1 MVLSLMRRHA
11 KSWLIKFLIGMIA
24 VVFIFY
30 FGYSFTS
37 RGGVKIAYV
46 NGEPISGLEYQ
57 KAYRRLLEALQ
68 RDYKNVWN
76 ENLIEVFDL
85 KNRALENLINGLLVS
100 QEAKRIGLDVTEKE
114 IQNEIITYPAFQY
127 GGRFDEGRYRAL
139 LSQNRMKPEDFE
151 ASIAQEL
158 LQRKLRQF
166 LTTFS
171 PVTEQEV
178 LDQYTFSNQKV
189 KISFVQFLPKTFEK
203 SVTVDPKSMEAY
215 FEEHKEE
222 YRVPEKIKITYI
234 TIDPDTFKGEVSIT
248 DQRVEDY
255 YEDNKEM
262 FSQEKE
268 VRARHILFKLDQNA
282 QEEEEKEVREKA
294 SMVLE
299 KARKGEDFADLA
311 KTYSEGPTAQKGG
324 DLGYFSRGRMVQS
337 FEEAAFKMKKGEISE
352 LVRSQYGY
360 HVIKVE
366 DIKEARV
373 KTLEE
378 VRGEIK
384 NTLTHIASMDL
395 AHEKA
400 LSLIDQMPYEVD
412 LKQYAERHKVS
423 IKQSGYFSSNENIPD
438 MGGDDKL
445 RKSIFSLEKDDV
457 SEVLEFNNKFYIIQV
472 VDKEPSHLPELKD
485 VKESVDKD
493 FISHLATLEAK
504 SAAEAYLAQLKGGKD
519 WKELAKKHE
528 LSPKTTD
535 FFTRNDYMKEIGYAP
550 DLQQAAFSLG
560 ENRRYPDHVFENE
573 RGVFAIRFEGRKGI
587 DMAKYEEEK
596 ENYRLSLMRTKSQ
609 AIYGDWL
616 EDLRGQA
623 EIEIVQPVS
632 SQ

>member
-68 RDYKNVWN
+68 RDYKNVWS

-85 KNRALENLINGLLVS
+85 RNRALENLINGKLVS
-100 QEAKRIGLDVTEKE
+100 QEAKRIGLDITEKE
-114 IQNEIITYPAFQY
+114 IQNEILSYPAFQY
-127 GGRFDEGRYRAL
+127 QGRFDEGRYRAL

-166 LTTFS
+166 LMTFS

-203 SVTVDPKSMEAY
+203 EVTVEPNSMEAY

-222 YRVPEKIKITYI
+222 YRVPEKVKINYI
-234 TIDPDTFKGEVSIT
+234 SIDPDTFKGEVSIT
-248 DQRVEDY
+248 DQQVEDY
-255 YEDNKEM
+255 YEDNEET
-262 FSQEKE
+262 FRQEKE
-268 VRARHILFKLDQNA
+268 VRARHILFRLDQNA
-282 QEEEEKEVREKA
+282 QEEEEEKVRERA
-294 SMVLE
+294 AGVLE

-311 KTYSEGPTAQKGG
+311 QQYSEGPTAPKGG
-324 DLGYFSRGRMVQS
+324 DLGFFSRGRMARP
-337 FEEAAFKMKKGEISE
+337 FEEASFKMKKGEISD
-352 LVRSQYGY
+352 LVRTQYGY
-360 HVIKVE
+360 HIIKVE
-366 DIKEARV
+366 EILEARL
-373 KTLEE
+373 KALEE

-384 NTLTHIASMDL
+384 DTLTLMASADL

-412 LKQYAERHKVS
+412 LKQYAERHKVP

-438 MGGDDKL
+438 IGGDDKL
-445 RKSIFSLEKDDV
+445 RKSIFSFEKDDV
-457 SEVLEFNNKFYIIQV
+457 SEVLEFKGKFYIIQV
-472 VDKEPSHLPELKD
+472 VDKKSPHLPELKD
-485 VKESVDKD
+485 VKEKVKKD
-493 FISHLATLEAK
+493 FKSHLATLEAR
-504 SAAEAYLAQLKGGKD
+504 SAAEAYLAELQGGKD
-519 WKELAKKHE
+519 WKELAKERK
-528 LSPKTTD
+528 LSPKTSD
-535 FFTRNDYMKEIGYAP
+535 FFTRNDFIPQIGYAP
-550 DLQQAAFSLG
+550 DLQSAAFSLG
-560 ENRRYPDHVFENE
+560 ENRRYHDQVFENE
-573 RGVFAIRFEGRKGI
+573 RGVFVIRFEARKGI
-587 DMAKYEEEK
+587 DMAKYGEEK
-596 ENYRLSLMRTKSQ
+596 ENYRLSLMRAKNQ

-616 EDLRGQA
+616 EDLKGQA
-623 EIEIVQPVS
+623 AIEIVQPVDN
-632 SQ
+632 Q

>member
-37 RGGVKIAYV
+37 RSGVKIAYV
-46 NGEPISGLEYQ
+46 NGEPISGSEYQ

-68 RDYKNVWN
+68 RDYKNVWS

-85 KNRALENLINGLLVS
+85 RNRALETLINGKLVS
-100 QEAKRIGLDVTEKE
+100 QEAKRIGLDITEKE
-114 IQNEIITYPAFQY
+114 IQNEILTYPAFQY
-127 GGRFDEGRYRAL
+127 RGRFDESRYRAL

-151 ASIAQEL
+151 LGIAQEL

-166 LTTFS
+166 LMTFS

-189 KISFVQFLPKTFEK
+189 KISFGQFLPKTFEK
-203 SVTVDPKSMEAY
+203 SVTFDPKSMEAY

-234 TIDPDTFKGEVSIT
+234 TIDPDTFKSEVSIT
-248 DQRVEDY
+248 DQQVEDY
-255 YEDNKEM
+255 YEDNEEM
-262 FSQEKE
+262 FRQEKE
-268 VRARHILFKLDQNA
+268 VRARHILFMLDRNA
-282 QEEEEKEVREKA
+282 SEEEEKKVREKA
-294 SMVLE
+294 TMVLE
-299 KARKGEDFADLA
+299 KARKGDDFVNLA
-311 KTYSEGPTAQKGG
+311 KKYSEGPTAQKGG
-324 DLGYFSRGRMVQS
+324 DLGYFSKGRMAKP
-337 FEEAAFKMKKGEISE
+337 FEEASFKMKKGEISE
-352 LVRSQYGY
+352 LVRTQYGY
-360 HVIKVE
+360 HIIKVE
-366 DIKEARV
+366 DVKEDRV
-373 KTLEE
+373 KTLGE
-378 VRGEIK
+378 VQGEIK
-384 NTLTHIASMDL
+384 DTLTNMATTDL

-445 RKSIFSLEKDDV
+445 RKAIFSFEKDDV
-457 SEVLEFNNKFYIIQV
+457 SEVLEFKNKFYIIQV
-472 VDKEPSHLPELKD
+472 VDKKLPHLPELKD
-485 VKESVDKD
+485 VKEGVKKD
-493 FISHLATLEAK
+493 FTSHLATLEAK
-504 SAAEAYLAQLKGGKD
+504 SAAEAYLEELQGGKD
-519 WKELAKKHE
+519 WKELAKERK

-535 FFTRNDYMKEIGYAP
+535 FFTRNDFIPQTGYAP
-550 DLQQAAFSLG
+550 DLQEAAFSLG
-560 ENRRYPDHVFENE
+560 ENRRYHDHVFETE
-573 RGVFAIRFEGRKGI
+573 RGVFVIRFEGRKGI

-596 ENYRLSLMRTKSQ
+596 KNYRLSLMRAKNQ

-616 EDLRGQA
+616 EDLKGQA

>member
-1 MVLSLMRRHA
+1 MVLSLMRKHA

-37 RGGVKIAYV
+37 KSGVKIAYV

-68 RDYKNVWN
+68 RDYKNVWS

-85 KNRALENLINGLLVS
+85 RNRALENLINGKLVS
-100 QEAKRIGLDVTEKE
+100 QEAKRIGLDITEKE
-114 IQNEIITYPAFQY
+114 IQKEILTYPAFQY
-127 GGRFDEGRYRAL
+127 RGRFDESRYRAL

-151 ASIAQEL
+151 LGIAQQM

-166 LTTFS
+166 LMTFS

-203 SVTVDPKSMEAY
+203 SVTFDPKSMDAY

-234 TIDPDTFKGEVSIT
+234 PIDPDAFKSEVGIT
-248 DQRVEDY
+248 DQQVEDY
-255 YEDNKEM
+255 YEDNEEI
-262 FSQEKE
+262 FGQEKE
-268 VRARHILFKLDQNA
+268 VRARHILFKLDRNA
-282 QEEEEKEVREKA
+282 AEEEEEKVREKA
-294 SMVLE
+294 TMVLE
-299 KARKGEDFADLA
+299 KARKGEDFVNLA
-311 KTYSEGPTAQKGG
+311 KKYSEGPTAPKGG
-324 DLGYFSRGRMVQS
+324 DLGYFSKGRMAKP
-337 FEEAAFKMKKGEISE
+337 FEEASFNIKKGEISE
-352 LVRSQYGY
+352 LVRTQFGY
-360 HVIKVE
+360 HIIKVE
-366 DIKEARV
+366 DVKEARV
-373 KTLEE
+373 KGLEE
-378 VRGEIK
+378 VRKEIK
-384 NTLTHIASMDL
+384 DTLTNMASTDL

-400 LSLIDQMPYEVD
+400 LSLIDQMPYKVD
-412 LKQYAERHKVS
+412 LKQYAERHKMP
-423 IKQSGYFSSNENIPD
+423 IKQSGYFSSNENIPEI
-438 MGGDDKL
+438 GGDDKF
-445 RKSIFSLEKDDV
+445 RKSIFSFEKDDV
-457 SEVLEFNNKFYIIQV
+457 SEVLEFKNKFYIIQV
-472 VDKEPSHLPELKD
+472 ADKKPSHLPELKD
-485 VKESVDKD
+485 AEESVKKD
-493 FISHLATLEAK
+493 LTSHLATLEAK
-504 SAAEAYLAQLKGGKD
+504 STAEAYLAELQGGKD
-519 WKELAKKHE
+519 WKELAKERK

-535 FFTRNDYMKEIGYAP
+535 FFTRNDYTTPIGYAP

-560 ENRRYPDHVFENE
+560 ENRRYHDHVFETE
-573 RGVFAIRFEGRKGI
+573 RGVFVIRFEGRKGI
-587 DMAKYEEEK
+587 DMAKYEDEK
-596 ENYRLSLMRTKSQ
+596 KNYRISLMGAKNQ

-616 EDLRGQA
+616 EDLKGEA